1 MDFKNLTHAALL
13 RFAEAVDTVMVADQL
28 DAKERR
34 DLVCYWAYRCTE
46 PGMPE
51 NLAAAIAR
59 CQGDPDD
66 LMITASNKID
76 AVTGETVPFNST
88 IYT

>member
-1 MDFKNLTHAALL
+1 MDFKKLTHAALL
-13 RFAEAVDTVMVADQL
+13 RFAEAVDTVMDADQL

-34 DLVCYWAYRCTE
+34 DLICYWAYRCNE

-59 CQGDPDD
+59 CQGDPDA
-66 LMITASNKID
+66 LLITASSKID
-76 AVTGETVPFNST
+76 AVTGETVGLNNSN
-88 IYT
+88 